1 MGNNEQDL
9 LKLDMDS
16 LRRLQVDLL
25 DKERLELQNKLF
37 FTGKRID
44 HFERALRRKEVSYLD
59 QDYESQL
66 AKESRLY
73 EHNRQQKISLAAAR
87 HKESL
92 ILKNRLQRIL
102 PDYQS
107 YRGVITEKQSEE
119 FQMRQ
124 HEAHTA
130 LKSEKAKR
138 QAAYDRYVEEERRRR
153 EEEER
158 EAAREEEKRQR
169 EQEEERRK
177 EEAERK
183 EAEEKARILEEE
195 RLAKQRERDEQRRY
209 PLYVTVCMQLIL
221 ICLFRKQDEMAEKQR
236 QREREAEEKIAKRK
250 QQALTGS
257 SPSPG
262 LTTSTNAWRPRPRQG
277 DQLEADSARHPAPRW
292 ANSNTPERS
301 PSRDRIAR
309 ADGSPRAGS
318 PAQAPP
324 APGRYVPPGKRSAQ

>member
-1 MGNNEQDL
+1 LRIGIDEQDL

-25 DKERLELQNKLF
+25 DKERMELQNKLF

-92 ILKNRLQRIL
+92 GLKNRLQRIL

-107 YRGVITEKQSEE
+107 YRAVITEKQSEE

-130 LKSEKAKR
+130 LESEKAKR
-138 QAAYDRYVEEERRRR
+138 QAAYDRYIEEERRRR
-153 EEEER
+153 EEQER
-158 EAAREEEKRQR
+158 EAAREAEKRQR
-169 EQEEERRK
+169 EEEEERKK

-195 RLAKQRERDEQRRY
+195 RLSKQRERDEQRRY
-209 PLYVTVCMQLIL
+209 LHYLYMFDSNMFCSGSKMRLPKSRGSENGR
-221 ICLFRKQDEMAEKQR
+221 RKRRLQNASNKF
-236 QREREAEEKIAKRK
+236 
-250 QQALTGS
+250 
-257 SPSPG
+257 SPG
-262 LTTSTNAWRPRPRQG
+262 
-277 DQLEADSARHPAPRW
+277 APLR
-292 ANSNTPERS
+292 
-301 PSRDRIAR
+301 RD
-309 ADGSPRAGS
+309 
-318 PAQAPP
+318 
-324 APGRYVPPGKRSAQ
+324 

>member
-1 MGNNEQDL
+1 
-9 LKLDMDS
+9 MDQ

-37 FTGKRID
+37 YTGKRID

-66 AKESRLY
+66 AKESQLY

-92 ILKNRLQRIL
+92 NLKSRLQRIL

-107 YRGVITEKQSEE
+107 YRGIITEKQSEE

-130 LKSEKAKR
+130 LESEKAKR
-138 QAAYDRYVEEERRRR
+138 QAAYDRYVQDERRLR
-153 EEEER
+153 EEAER
-158 EAAREEEKRQR
+158 EAAREAEKRQR
-169 EQEEERRK
+169 EEEEARRK

-209 PLYVTVCMQLIL
+209 PLYITVCGKSIL
-221 ICLFRKQDEMAEKQR
+221 ICLFRKQDEIAEKQR

-250 QQALTGS
+250 QALTGS
-257 SPSPG
+257 SPAPG
-262 LTTSTNAWRPRPRQG
+262 LTTSSNAWRPRPRQG
-277 DQLEADSARHPAPRW
+277 DQLEADSVRRPAAASRW

-301 PSRDRIAR
+301 PSHDRIVR

-318 PAQAPP
+318 PAQANTPP

>member
-1 MGNNEQDL
+1 MGANQKDL

-73 EHNRQQKISLAAAR
+73 EHNRQQKIALASAR
-87 HKESL
+87 HKEGLS
-92 ILKNRLQRIL
+92 LKNRLQRIL

-107 YRGVITEKQSEE
+107 YRRVITEKQSEE

-124 HEAHTA
+124 HEAQSA
-130 LKSEKAKR
+130 LESEKAKR
-138 QAAYDRYVEEERRRR
+138 QATYDRYVEEERRRR

-158 EAAREEEKRQR
+158 EAAKDAERRQREEEDARKR
-169 EQEEERRK
+169 
-177 EEAERK
+177 EEAERN
-183 EAEEKARILEEE
+183 EAKEKARILEEE

-209 PLYVTVCMQLIL
+209 FLSVTIVQ
-221 ICLFRKQDEMAEKQR
+221 
-236 QREREAEEKIAKRK
+236 
-250 QQALTGS
+250 
-257 SPSPG
+257 P
-262 LTTSTNAWRPRPRQG
+262 
-277 DQLEADSARHPAPRW
+277 
-292 ANSNTPERS
+292 
-301 PSRDRIAR
+301 
-309 ADGSPRAGS
+309 
-318 PAQAPP
+318 
-324 APGRYVPPGKRSAQ
+324 